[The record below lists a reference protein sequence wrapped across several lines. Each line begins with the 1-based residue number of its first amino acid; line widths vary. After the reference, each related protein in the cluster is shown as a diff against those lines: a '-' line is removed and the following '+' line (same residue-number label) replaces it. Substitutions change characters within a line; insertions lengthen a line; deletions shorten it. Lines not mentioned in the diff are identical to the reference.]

1 MLITLCVLIF
11 ISLHTGIRKIWF
23 NWSDTPC
30 INTRLVIRCFTI
42 HIFILFGYLAN
53 LTVWTCQWELLLVQ
67 WNALALNGRVA
78 QVSNRFYGRGQG
90 KSRYFAFRKNSF
102 LHTLRSVPVLH
113 SDWSGDEE
121 YDEESDCKDKK
132 SVSVSVHTKT
142 ERIIWISIHQVSLG
156 SDLLLHVLKSQS
168 EKLSLFRRHLF
179 KLFWILFLL
188 LEGMKHFSFLC

>member
-1 MLITLCVLIF
+1 MLIALCVLIF
-11 ISLHTGIRKIWF
+11 ISLHTGIRIIWF

-30 INTRLVIRCFTI
+30 INTRFVIRCLI
-42 HIFILFGYLAN
+42 INIFILFSYVAN
-53 LTVWTCQWELLLVQ
+53 LSVRACQWELLLVQ
-67 WNALALNGRVA
+67 WNALALNRRVA
-78 QVSNRFYGRGQG
+78 QVSNRLYRRGQG
-90 KSRYFAFRKNSF
+90 KSWHFFFRKNSF
-102 LHTLRSVPVLH
+102 LHTLWSVPVLH

-121 YDEESDCKDKK
+121 DDEESDCKDKK

-168 EKLSLFRRHLF
+168 EKLSLLSRHLF

-188 LEGMKHFSFLC
+188 LERMKHFSSLR